1 MTVDQIKYFMEIV
14 KAGSMSKA
22 AEQLFISQPTLSLT
36 IKHLENEIGY
46 KLFIRSS
53 KGVELTG
60 KGAEFL
66 NYAET
71 ILTNINNI
79 IELKSSKTFK
89 PLSISISSH
98 FFSATVIPIKNL
110 IKNHFR
116 NNNYEIKLIQ
126 KSVFSIIDDVINGNS
141 KIGILSISTLQSNLM
156 NEKLLAEG
164 LEFIEI
170 MTFGVAISVTLE
182 HPLAERESLSV
193 KDLLEYP
200 LILFEYSEKEF
211 FAAKAL
217 KDMGVEEFPQ
227 KIIVSDML
235 QAFHLMNTVDG
246 ITFSMD
252 DGIHNLYPLWDMYG
266 LKLKSIP
273 FDPSITMQ
281 MGYIKKINT
290 ELNHF
295 EQQFIEGFI
304 DIHKGTL

>member
-79 IELKSSKTFK
+79 VELKSSKTFK

>member
-1 MTVDQIKYFMEIV
+1 MTIDQLKYFTEIV
-14 KAGSMSKA
+14 KIGSMSKT
-22 AEQLFISQPTLSLT
+22 AEKLFISQPTLSLT
-36 IKHLENEIGY
+36 IKHLETEIGY

-79 IELKSSKTFK
+79 VELKSAKTFK
-89 PLSISISSH
+89 PLSISVSSH

-126 KSVFSIIDDVINGNS
+126 KSVFSIIDDVINGYS
-141 KIGILSISTLQSNLM
+141 KFGILSISTLQSNLM

-182 HPLAERESLSV
+182 HPLAERESVSV

-217 KDMGVEEFPQ
+217 KDMGVEEFSQ

-252 DGIHNLYPLWDMYG
+252 DGNHNLYPLWDMYG

-273 FDPSITMQ
+273 FKPSVTMK
-281 MGYIKKINT
+281 MGYIKKINS

-295 EQQFIEGFI
+295 ERQFIEGFI
-304 DIHKGTL
+304 DVHKAML